1 MKIAIDAMGGDNAPS
16 AVIEGAL
23 AAHRE
28 EGVESILV
36 GAPAQIEAELERLGA
51 PGGLF
56 EIREASQ
63 VIAMG
68 ESPTRSV
75 KSKPDSSM
83 RIALQLVRDGE
94 AQAVFSAGD
103 TGGAFAAGLAV
114 LQRMP
119 GVQRPA
125 IAALIPTLKGF
136 SVMLDVGA
144 NLTPRAQH
152 LFQFGVM
159 GAVYTEEV
167 FRKPAPT
174 VGLLNVGGEDSKGTD
189 VLKAV
194 HEIFVRSDLNFV
206 GNIEGSTIFQGS
218 TDVIVCDGFAG
229 NVALKVSES
238 LSEMLTT
245 LLREQIVGSMRS
257 KIGYMF
263 LQNGLKSMRQRTD
276 YSEYGAAPL
285 LGLGG
290 ICTIGHGRSNAKAVK
305 NAIRTTASIVE
316 ADLNAK
322 IEQEID
328 KHIAIQRSGD
338 VGWRLWNQIRTGI
351 FHEREAEDEK
361 KTGGDEAGNPPA

>member
-16 AVIEGAL
+16 AIIEGAVD
-23 AAHRE
+23 AHRE
-28 EGVESILV
+28 EGIESILV
-36 GAPAQIEAELERLGA
+36 GVPERIEAELVRLGA
-51 PGGLF
+51 SKDVF
-56 EIREASQ
+56 EIRSASQ
-63 VIAMG
+63 VIDMG
-68 ESPTRSV
+68 ESPTKSV
-75 KSKPDSSM
+75 KTKPDSSM
-83 RIALQLVRDGE
+83 RVALQLVKDGE
-94 AQAVFSAGD
+94 AQGVFSAGD
-103 TGGAFAAGLAV
+103 TGGAFATGLAV

-125 IAALIPTLKGF
+125 IAALVPTLKGF

-144 NLTPRAQH
+144 NLSPRAQH
-152 LFQFGVM
+152 LFQFGIM
-159 GAVYTEEV
+159 GSVYTQEV
-167 FRKPAPT
+167 FKKSAPT
-174 VGLLNVGGEDSKGTD
+174 VGLLNVGGEDSKGTE

-194 HEIFVRSDLNFV
+194 HEIFVKSDLNFV
-206 GNIEGSTIFQGS
+206 GNVEGSTIFQGG
-218 TDVIVCDGFAG
+218 TDVVVCDGFVG

-245 LLREQIVGSMRS
+245 LLREEIVGSMRS

-290 ICTIGHGRSNAKAVK
+290 ICTIGHGRSNSKAVK
-305 NAIRTTASIVE
+305 NAIRTTANIVKV
-316 ADLNAK
+316 DLNAK

-328 KHIAIQRSGD
+328 KHISIQRSGD

-351 FHEREAEDEK
+351 FYEKVTGDEK
-361 KTGGDEAGNPPA
+361 ESDDEEKQPS